1 MFYLIAVLFEKIR
14 NSDGL
19 GGGDVK
25 LAGVAGLLLGW
36 ERLLFAMLIATIP
49 AALIMSVM
57 KKGKTGEDRLFP
69 FAPFLIIG
77 FATALLF
84 GTAIIDWY
92 LSLFGL

>member
-1 MFYLIAVLFEKIR
+1 
-14 NSDGL
+14 
-19 GGGDVK
+19 
-25 LAGVAGLLLGW
+25 
-36 ERLLFAMLIATIP
+36 
-49 AALIMSVM
+49 M

-77 FATALLF
+77 FGAALLF